1 MSKEQGAM
9 SKEQRTISNE
19 QRTENRKRR
28 AESKVKIGFS
38 ASSIAHCSLLT
49 VICYLLFVI
58 CSCSTQPKKK
68 GDVHDTRDDA
78 EVQLEQGTGQ
88 VDRGNYEVALVF
100 MNEAKRLAVITDNSS
115 LLIRSDLSRGNAFF
129 ALGRTQEAAE
139 AWNNA
144 LEEAEFAGNKEL
156 AAVCRI
162 HIARGKLLSRND
174 AQSVRDE
181 VNNELPQIK
190 SNVIYIAFAWT
201 VIGLAEKELNNYAAA
216 EEAVKR
222 ALAIHEK
229 TANLELAA
237 YDWFMIASFRSLS
250 GNFDGA
256 LKALE
261 SAIEYDRRTE
271 NSWGLAN
278 DWQAFG
284 DVQKKAGN
292 RDSANT
298 AYARAEA
305 IFRAIGNTEAADKVL
320 ARRE

>member
-1 MSKEQGAM
+1 MRNKAWLVKQ
-9 SKEQRTISNE
+9 N
-19 QRTENRKRR
+19 
-28 AESKVKIGFS
+28 KVTREVIPNF
-38 ASSIAHCSLLT
+38 SLL
-49 VICYLLFVI
+49 IPHFSLFLCYLLFVI
-58 CSCSTQPKKK
+58 CYLFFSCSSAPKNT
-68 GDVHDTRDDA
+68 GDVFDTRKDA
-78 EVQLEQGTGQ
+78 ETQLEMGNAQA
-88 VDRGNYEVALVF
+88 DRGDFAAAQVFAL
-100 MNEAKRLAVITDNSS
+100 EARRLAVITDSSS
-115 LLIRSDLSRGNAFF
+115 LLIRSGLFLGNVLF
-129 ALGRTQEAAE
+129 AQGKVQEASD
-139 AWNNA
+139 AWNKA
-144 LEEAEFAGNKEL
+144 LEEAVFTGNKEL

-190 SNVIYIAFAWT
+190 SNVIYIAFGWT

-229 TANLELAA
+229 TASLELAA

-292 RDSANT
+292 RDSANA
-298 AYARAEA
+298 AYARAAA